1 MSSSVAMKML
11 KRRRSLK
18 RNESVDD
25 LTRSSK
31 KNKRT
36 YLTRTSTK
44 NKIIRNEGETTE
56 LLISGDLHLESNQV
70 VWSELSE
77 QVVSK
82 LSKSVVSLS
91 LSNGRMVLFTCSGIA
106 IQRKRNITRFVTSAS
121 LVKALF
127 KERKYHNNL
136 KVKVCHKDSVV
147 ITFLGEYDLD
157 CNFAVVNAK
166 NFLDLETVGFRYLLE
181 FPPDGNVVSV
191 GHEISG
197 NLTTTSG
204 ILKCDLSRSV
214 PSLVRT
220 TCKISKVCEGG
231 AVFDYDGNF
240 LGMNLVFST
249 EGTLFMPEYRLREK
263 LFHFCTPV
271 EEIRFPKKV
280 RVEESS
286 NGKMPNSHQEG
297 ERIEALNI

>member
-1 MSSSVAMKML
+1 MKML

-91 LSNGRMVLFTCSGIA
+91 LSNG
-106 IQRKRNITRFVTSAS
+106 
-121 LVKALF
+121 
-127 KERKYHNNL
+127 
-136 KVKVCHKDSVV
+136 
-147 ITFLGEYDLD
+147 D
-157 CNFAVVNAK
+157 CMRCF
-166 NFLDLETVGFRYLLE
+166 Y
-181 FPPDGNVVSV
+181 
-191 GHEISG
+191 
-197 NLTTTSG
+197 
-204 ILKCDLSRSV
+204 
-214 PSLVRT
+214 
-220 TCKISKVCEGG
+220 
-231 AVFDYDGNF
+231 
-240 LGMNLVFST
+240 FSYSYQI
-249 EGTLFMPEYRLREK
+249 F
-263 LFHFCTPV
+263 
-271 EEIRFPKKV
+271 
-280 RVEESS
+280 
-286 NGKMPNSHQEG
+286 
-297 ERIEALNI
+297 

>member
-1 MSSSVAMKML
+1 
-11 KRRRSLK
+11 
-18 RNESVDD
+18 
-25 LTRSSK
+25 
-31 KNKRT
+31 
-36 YLTRTSTK
+36 
-44 NKIIRNEGETTE
+44 
-56 LLISGDLHLESNQV
+56 
-70 VWSELSE
+70 
-77 QVVSK
+77 
-82 LSKSVVSLS
+82 
-91 LSNGRMVLFTCSGIA
+91 
-106 IQRKRNITRFVTSAS
+106 
-121 LVKALF
+121 
-127 KERKYHNNL
+127 
-136 KVKVCHKDSVV
+136 
-147 ITFLGEYDLD
+147 LGEYDLD

-286 NGKMPNSHQEG
+286 NGEMPNSHQEG

>member
-1 MSSSVAMKML
+1 MSSVNKLYQSCL
-11 KRRRSLK
+11 K
-18 RNESVDD
+18 
-25 LTRSSK
+25 
-31 KNKRT
+31 
-36 YLTRTSTK
+36 
-44 NKIIRNEGETTE
+44 
-56 LLISGDLHLESNQV
+56 
-70 VWSELSE
+70 
-77 QVVSK
+77 
-82 LSKSVVSLS
+82 VVSLS

-106 IQRKRNITRFVTSAS
+106 VKRKRNITRFVTSAS

-127 KERKYHNNL
+127 KERKYHDNL
-136 KVKVCHKDSVV
+136 KVKVCHKDNV
-147 ITFLGEYDLD
+147 IIGFLGEYDLD

-249 EGTLFMPEYRLREK
+249 EGTLFMPDYRLHET
-263 LFHFCTPV
+263 LFRFCTPM

-280 RVEESS
+280 RDTAWRRESS
-286 NGKMPNSHQEG
+286 RTWSFDGFLKTGYLPGFRGPPKPRTGSSST
-297 ERIEALNI
+297 

>member
-1 MSSSVAMKML
+1 MKML

-56 LLISGDLHLESNQV
+56 LLISALSEHSLQRCII
-70 VWSELSE
+70 ELSE

-106 IQRKRNITRFVTSAS
+106 VQRERNITRFVTSAS

-127 KERKYHNNL
+127 KEKKYHDNL

-147 ITFLGEYDLD
+147 IGFLGEYDLD

-181 FPPDGNVVSV
+181 FPPDDRYLSLP
-191 GHEISG
+191 S
-197 NLTTTSG
+197 TSG

-231 AVFDYDGNF
+231 AVFYYDGNF

-249 EGTLFMPEYRLREK
+249 EGTLFMPEYRLHEK
-263 LFHFCTPV
+263 LFHFWL
-271 EEIRFPKKV
+271 KKV
-280 RVEESS
+280 PMMALFLLMKMALFWLM
-286 NGKMPNSHQEG
+286 KMPLFWLIILKNLLATYVVEVSG
-297 ERIEALNI
+297 MN

>member
-1 MSSSVAMKML
+1 MKMR
-11 KRRRSLK
+11 KSRRSLK
-18 RNESVDD
+18 RNESADD

-31 KNKRT
+31 KNKIT
-36 YLTRTSTK
+36 YLTRSSTK

-56 LLISGDLHLESNQV
+56 LLISGDLHLESNQG

-91 LSNGRMVLFTCSGIA
+91 LSNGRMVLCTCSGIA
-106 IQRKRNITRFVTSAS
+106 VQRERNVTRFLTSAS

-127 KERKYHNNL
+127 NETKYHDNL
-136 KVKVCHKDSVV
+136 KVKVCHEDNV
-147 ITFLGEYDLD
+147 IMGFLGEYDVD
-157 CNFAVVNAK
+157 CNFPVVNAK
-166 NFLDLETVGFRYLLE
+166 NFLDLETVNFSNLLE

-191 GHEISG
+191 GREISG
-197 NLTTTSG
+197 KLTTTSG
-204 ILKCDLSRSV
+204 ILNCDLSRSV

-231 AVFDYDGNF
+231 AVFDCDGNF
-240 LGMNLVFST
+240 LGMNLFFNT
-249 EGTLFMPEYRLREK
+249 EGTLFMPKYRLLET
-263 LFHFCTPV
+263 LFRFCTPV
-271 EEIRFPKKV
+271 ENIRFPKKV

-286 NGKMPNSHQEG
+286 NGEMPNSDQEAS
-297 ERIEALNI
+297 RITLSAIYLIY

>member
-1 MSSSVAMKML
+1 MHPPLRRWPQRRPAIRYDCGCRAGAAVSHIFLRTADISAMKML

-18 RNESVDD
+18 MNESVDD

-36 YLTRTSTK
+36 YLTRSSTK

-56 LLISGDLHLESNQV
+56 LLISGDLHLESSQV
-70 VWSELSE
+70 VWNELSE

-82 LSKSVVSLS
+82 LSKSGLAFS
-91 LSNGRMVLFTCSGIA
+91 
-106 IQRKRNITRFVTSAS
+106 IQWTHGVIYMLRHSCETQ
-121 LVKALF
+121 
-127 KERKYHNNL
+127 EEHY
-136 KVKVCHKDSVV
+136 KVKVCHKDNV
-147 ITFLGEYDLD
+147 IIGFLGEYDLD

-220 TCKISKVCEGG
+220 TCKISK
-231 AVFDYDGNF
+231 YRR
-240 LGMNLVFST
+240 NLIHA
-249 EGTLFMPEYRLREK
+249 RLQ
-263 LFHFCTPV
+263 T
-271 EEIRFPKKV
+271 
-280 RVEESS
+280 S
-286 NGKMPNSHQEG
+286 
-297 ERIEALNI
+297 